1 MARTVL
7 PRRLRK
13 RLTPNRGL
21 VCDIVRMATKMPRVG
36 LLSDL
41 EIGALAEVRRQ
52 ISPKLA
58 WNVILMKAY
67 AQIAERHPELRQ
79 IYVPFPW
86 PHIYQHDRNVC
97 MMTVNRVVGGEQCLF
112 FARFEQPESK
122 SLVEL
127 QRQYDQVREA
137 PIEQIK
143 QFRHQLRFARC
154 PWYLRRL
161 GYWIMRNV
169 WVRKAAS
176 HMGTFGMTLSSFRDT
191 YGTVH
196 LGPNTTTLGVDP
208 ISRGGKSRTL
218 LTFDH
223 RLIDG
228 KPAVDLMDD
237 LGRQL
242 RGPILAEMQ
251 RLAVAVRQSE
261 PIMKSDAMQWDAA

>member
-1 MARTVL
+1 
-7 PRRLRK
+7 
-13 RLTPNRGL
+13 
-21 VCDIVRMATKMPRVG
+21 MPRVG

-41 EIGALAEVRRQ
+41 QIESLAEVRKQ
-52 ISPKLA
+52 IRPKLS

-67 AQIAERHPELRQ
+67 SQIAVRHPELRQ

-97 MMTVNRVVGGEQCLF
+97 MMTVNRVVAGEQCLF
-112 FARFEQPESK
+112 FARFEQPEEK
-122 SLVEL
+122 SLIEL
-127 QRQYDQVREA
+127 QRQYDHVREA
-137 PIEQIK
+137 PIEQLK
-143 QFRHQLRFARC
+143 QFRHQLQFARC
-154 PWYLRRL
+154 PWFLRRL
-161 GYWIMRNV
+161 GYWVMRNV

-176 HMGTFGMTLSSFRDT
+176 HMGTFGITLSSFRDT

-228 KPAVDLMDD
+228 KPAADLMDE

-251 RLAVAVRQSE
+251 ALAVAAARVE
-261 PIMKSDAMQWDAA
+261 PIMKTVVSRKDAA